1 MESPSL
7 PSTGLEKTNQNL
19 TKNDLQRIES
29 SIDFI
34 LESLQ
39 QSSKDNKSSS
49 LSRPNNNNVN
59 SIVLDLPL
67 LIDSK
72 PEEKKHESPLSAL
85 LNHTYPKCVVDLA
98 IITINHPPCLHQIS
112 GTTIPQPPSKELCQ
126 KLIQDY
132 FKKFNPVFPI
142 LDRKRFIDLWRSKS
156 IYSELLVNSTMA
168 YVASR
173 SPYDPSIQ
181 NIESKPGGV
190 FFDAAK
196 KILDSVYEKPKLETI
211 QALLLL
217 SLSESNISRRDSSF
231 MFLGMAVSM
240 SNCLQLER
248 VNDSLS
254 SEESEERRRV
264 FYCIYCRN
272 RWVSFIHA
280 KPYSVDDMDINV
292 PLPELL
298 NFDQQTK
305 SFFIALIKLSHILGQ
320 IWKFGYTTHPKAC
333 YEHWQSHV
341 ADPKSMLRQIRSA
354 LAKWLK
360 ELPDELQYQ
369 YLPDADPG
377 SLLHLSSFSVFS
389 GYINILFHTC
399 LLLLHQPYLTN
410 SSPLS
415 LSSKT
420 NAQQTKY
427 HNYNPYQFYNP
438 AFGASNKY
446 VTSSSQFNNVPIKT
460 CLTAATTITDI
471 SRTTRKFDK
480 TAFCNFIFP
489 VYGILQAVMLESVII
504 SNGTIGSTAEYA
516 QEAKKVL
523 NDTFEEL
530 KCVGKAINVAEM
542 TDVIKE
548 QHLYDDNIFFDP
560 ASSSYSTTTAIIN
573 SSSIGG
579 LVGGNVVGNHHLHNQ
594 HPY

>member
-1 MESPSL
+1 
-7 PSTGLEKTNQNL
+7 
-19 TKNDLQRIES
+19 
-29 SIDFI
+29 
-34 LESLQ
+34 
-39 QSSKDNKSSS
+39 
-49 LSRPNNNNVN
+49 
-59 SIVLDLPL
+59 
-67 LIDSK
+67 
-72 PEEKKHESPLSAL
+72 
-85 LNHTYPKCVVDLA
+85 
-98 IITINHPPCLHQIS
+98 
-112 GTTIPQPPSKELCQ
+112 
-126 KLIQDY
+126 
-132 FKKFNPVFPI
+132 
-142 LDRKRFIDLWRSKS
+142 
-156 IYSELLVNSTMA
+156 
-168 YVASR
+168 
-173 SPYDPSIQ
+173 
-181 NIESKPGGV
+181 
-190 FFDAAK
+190 
-196 KILDSVYEKPKLETI
+196 
-211 QALLLL
+211 
-217 SLSESNISRRDSSF
+217 
-231 MFLGMAVSM
+231 M

-548 QHLYDDNIFFDP
+548 VERILTLTNTNDFTIPLPFLIQLLEFQSNPTESVAKTSNLRRNNNATNSNSDADIGGDTVMEDASSQIQHLYDDNIFFDP